1 MYVNEDMMKKFNLIF
16 ALVASVLLLGSCLR
30 DGDPQPQRVGGTT
43 FVNAFIEAQAVYCY
57 IDRNMATGPEPLQY
71 RSFGPNPPVYAYSGE
86 SRRLEIYSTYDDNR
100 LVDTSFTIQDS
111 VYYSSIIY
119 GTHDDP
125 RHFITEDRIPE
136 GTDDPAAIAAV
147 RFYNL
152 ANTDRRMT
160 LRIGDMEPIAAFS
173 NRPTETLQTGKEG
186 EEFIPVTPGTYT
198 VSVVDEDGETVA
210 TREGTLDLAAGRY
223 TSIFLTGD
231 ERDPTTFYVGRVWHW
246 VN

>member
-1 MYVNEDMMKKFNLIF
+1 MKDMMKKLNLIVSL
-16 ALVASVLLLGSCLR
+16 AASVLLLGSCLR
-30 DGDPQPQRVGGTT
+30 GDPQPQLVGGTT
-43 FVNAFIEAQAVYCY
+43 FVNAFVEAQAVYCY
-57 IDRNMATGPEPLQY
+57 IDRNAAIGPEPLQY
-71 RSFGPNPPVYAYSGE
+71 RSFGPNPPVYAYPGE

-100 LVDTSFTIQDS
+100 LVDTAITIQDS
-111 VYYSSIIY
+111 VYYSSIVY

-136 GTDDPAAIAAV
+136 GADDPAAIAGV

-160 LRIGDMEPIAAFS
+160 LHIGDMEPIAAFS
-173 NRPTETLQTGKEG
+173 DRPTETPQTGKEG
-186 EEFIPVTPGTYT
+186 EGFIPVTTGTYT
-198 VSVVDEDGETVA
+198 ISVVDEDGETVA
-210 TREGTLDLAAGRY
+210 TREGTLDLAPGSY